1 MMKLGRFEID
11 LVMRRLRL
19 DGEYVRLGSRA
30 FDILAVIVSAHGRL
44 VTRDELM
51 KAVWPGIIVE
61 EGNIDVHLSAL
72 RKALGADRDLIVT
85 VPGRGY
91 QLAQPPIPSAPEQP
105 RAMSTMKP
113 SLPAR
118 RAALVGR
125 ETATRQLCEALACSQ
140 VLTLTGTGGV
150 GKTSLAIE
158 VAHQMASQFDG
169 LVSFV
174 ELTALNT
181 QEAVLRA
188 IAESCQLPVDSASVT
203 VPALAAALS
212 ETPRLLFLD
221 NAEHV
226 VGSVAEI
233 IEPLLAGNN
242 ALRVLVT
249 SREPLR
255 IRSEVLFKVDPLA
268 LPKTHSD
275 HEDILQSPAVD
286 LFIQRANSLPANVR
300 TDYSEICL
308 IGEICRRLDGIAL
321 AIELA
326 AARVEALGVEG
337 VRRRLDDRL
346 AILTGGYRT
355 AMPRHRTLR
364 ATFDAS
370 FALLSETAQ
379 CLFQRLSLFNNPFT
393 FESMR
398 AVVCD
403 TELSEED
410 VIDGIGEL
418 VAKSLV
424 NVSLNESEAKYR
436 LFESTRAYAA
446 DKLREKADMSRIASR
461 YAQYFSMNAD
471 ARSNRELA
479 IADAPADLLAA

>member
-1 MMKLGRFEID
+1 MMKLGRFDID
-11 LVMRRLRL
+11 LGMRRLRL
-19 DGEYVRLGSRA
+19 DGQSVRLGSRA
-30 FDILAVIVSAHGRL
+30 FDILAVLVSANGRL

-91 QLAQPPIPSAPEQP
+91 QLAQPQMPEAPEQP
-105 RAMSTMKP
+105 RGMSALKP

-125 ETATRQLCEALACSQ
+125 ETATRQLCEALTCSQ
-140 VLTLTGTGGV
+140 LVTLTGTGGI
-150 GKTSLAIE
+150 GKTSLAID
-158 VAHQMASQFDG
+158 VAHQKASQFDER
-169 LVSFV
+169 VSFV
-174 ELTALNT
+174 ELTALTT

-188 IAESCQLPVDSASVT
+188 IAESGSLAVDSAGIT
-203 VPALAAALS
+203 VHAVAAALS
-212 ETPRLLFLD
+212 ETPRLLVLD

-226 VGSVAEI
+226 VGSVAEL
-233 IEPLLAGNN
+233 IERLLAGNN

-249 SREPLR
+249 
-255 IRSEVLFKVDPLA
+255 KWTPLA
-268 LPKTHSD
+268 LPKTCST

-300 TDYSEICL
+300 TDRGEIRL
-308 IGEICRRLDGIAL
+308 IGEICRRLDGIPL

-326 AARVEALGVEG
+326 AARVEALGVDG

-379 CLFQRLSLFNNPFT
+379 CLFQRLSLFTAPFT
-393 FESMR
+393 FESMH

-403 TELSEED
+403 SELSEED
-410 VIDGIGEL
+410 VTDGIGEL
-418 VAKSLV
+418 IAKSLV
-424 NVSLNESEAKYR
+424 NVSLDESEAKYR

-446 DKLREKADMSRIASR
+446 DKLREQADMSRLASR
-461 YAQYFSMNAD
+461 YAQYFSMDAD
-471 ARSNRELA
+471 ARSDREVA
-479 IADAPADLLAA
+479 MADAPADLLAA

>member
-1 MMKLGRFEID
+1 MKLGRFDID
-11 LVMRRLRL
+11 LGTRRLQL
-19 DGEYVRLGSRA
+19 DGQRVRLGSRA
-30 FDILAVIVSAHGRL
+30 FDILAVVIAADGRL
-44 VTRDELM
+44 VMRDELM
-51 KAVWPGIIVE
+51 SAVWPGMIVE
-61 EGNIDVHLSAL
+61 EGNIDVHMSAL

-85 VPGRGY
+85 VSGRGY
-91 QLAQPPIPSAPEQP
+91 QLAQPQITSTPDQP
-105 RAMSTMKP
+105 RSVATLRP

-118 RAALVGR
+118 RAALIGR
-125 ETATRQLCEALACSQ
+125 DAATAQLREALARAQ

-158 VAHQMASQFDG
+158 VAHQMASQFDEP
-169 LVSFV
+169 VSFV
-174 ELTALNT
+174 ELAALNT
-181 QEAVLRA
+181 KEAVLRA
-188 IAESCQLPVDSASVT
+188 IMESCGVPVDGASVT
-203 VPALAAALS
+203 VPSLAAALS
-212 ETPRLLFLD
+212 ETPRLLLLD
-221 NAEHV
+221 SAEHV

-233 IEPLLAGNN
+233 IEPLLARND

-255 IRSEVLFKVDPLA
+255 IRSELLFKIDPLEV
-268 LPKTHSD
+268 PKAHSSD
-275 HEDILQSPAVD
+275 ADILQSPAVD
-286 LFIQRANSLPANVR
+286 LFIQRADSLPANVGA
-300 TDYSEICL
+300 DQSEIRL
-308 IGEICRRLDGIAL
+308 IGEVCRRLDGIPL

-379 CLFQRLSLFNNPFT
+379 CLFRRLSIFNSPFT
-393 FESMR
+393 FESMH
-398 AVVCD
+398 AVVRD
-403 TELSEED
+403 TEWSEKD
-410 VIDGIGEL
+410 VIDCIGEL

-424 NVSLNESEAKYR
+424 NVSLDESEAKYW

-446 DKLREKADMSRIASR
+446 DKLREKAAMSRVASR
-461 YAQYFSMNAD
+461 YVQYFSGNFD
-471 ARSNRELA
+471 LRSNREHTCC
-479 IADAPADLLAA
+479 